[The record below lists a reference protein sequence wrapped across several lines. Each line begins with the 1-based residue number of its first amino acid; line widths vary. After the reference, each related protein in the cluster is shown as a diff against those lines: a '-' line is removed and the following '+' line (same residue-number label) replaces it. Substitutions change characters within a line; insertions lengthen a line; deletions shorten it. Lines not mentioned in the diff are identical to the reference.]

1 MITQICWNNA
11 KSSLNYYSPH
21 LYSKIYVQPSI
32 WVERNITL
40 RIPEKIVSTMHK
52 IYYVVESIFFQLLTI
67 GAVTLG
73 LKSLK
78 MNLTNEIAPHAGAML
93 LRDLYNSIVDFQDP
107 NHFVE
112 DLNHAYLRGKFTPV
126 YSDKNIEAR
135 IAMLINNKSN
145 VMLVGEPGS
154 GKTTTVLSLVKL
166 LESPECPPS
175 LKGKRIYQINLNTL
189 LEDSSNY
196 LMNLNMFLSIAAD
209 PQAIFFIDEAHRL
222 NERIHGH
229 RLSNSLKPFLES
241 QKITFIGATTT
252 KECQEWYKED
262 SAMARRFFTIEMPA
276 NNQGQCLDKL
286 RAKYLTDSG
295 KTLPDNILEKA
306 INLAEKYFPTEALPS
321 SAIKVIQGVESA
333 KKYGNNFETITLA
346 DFQFAEKTGI
356 FSSLRY

>member
-1 MITQICWNNA
+1 MITQVCWNTT
-11 KSSLNYYSPH
+11 KSNWNYYSPN

-32 WVERNITL
+32 WIERNITL
-40 RIPEKIVSTMHK
+40 RIPEKIVSTIHK
-52 IYYVVESIFFQLLTI
+52 IYCIGEHIFFQLLTI
-67 GAVTLG
+67 GAVVIG
-73 LKSLK
+73 LNSLK

-93 LRDLYNSIVDFQDP
+93 LKDLYSSIINFQSP
-107 NHFVE
+107 NHYVE

-126 YSDKNIEAR
+126 YTDKNIETR

-145 VMLVGEPGS
+145 VMLVGEPGC

-175 LKGKRIYQINLNTL
+175 LKGKRIYQIHLDTL

-196 LMNLNMFLSIAAD
+196 MLNLNAFLTVAAD
-209 PQAIFFIDEAHRL
+209 PQALFFIDEAHRL

-229 RLSNSLKPFLES
+229 RLSDSLKPVLES
-241 QKITFIGATTT
+241 QEITFIGATTK

-262 SAMARRFFTIEMPA
+262 AAMARRFFTIEIPV
-276 NNQGQCLDKL
+276 NNQGQCLEKL
-286 RAKYLTDSG
+286 RAKYLTNSG

-333 KKYGNNFETITLA
+333 KKYLNNFGIITLA
-346 DFQFAEKTGI
+346 DLRFAEEIGI
-356 FSSLRY
+356 FSS